1 MAIKKIATKT
11 LRQKVY
17 EQLRQ
22 RILGAEIL
30 PGEIVSLRGLAE
42 KFGVSLLPVREAVWQ
57 LESERILVVKSN
69 KRIEVNKL
77 TPKEFDEVLNL
88 RLLLESTAV
97 AQACRCRSDKDV
109 ARVESILKAMEK
121 HVGKNH
127 KSYIQKNDQFHRA
140 IYACAQSPL
149 LLELIQRLL
158 SRINPY
164 VYLHAVHGRDLTSA
178 INCHH
183 EMFEGFAAGDAD
195 KAVAG
200 LRRDLE
206 EAAQVIRTRLQGTE
220 GGKSCVAKGS
230 Q

>member
-22 RILGAEIL
+22 RILGAEFL

-77 TPKEFDEVLNL
+77 TRKEFDEVLNL

-97 AQACRCRSDKDV
+97 EKACQCRSDNDIAK
-109 ARVESILKAMEK
+109 VETILKAMEK

-127 KSYIQKNDQFHRA
+127 KAYIQKNDRFHRA
-140 IYACAQSPL
+140 IYACARSPL

-164 VYLHAVHGRDLTSA
+164 VYLHAVYGRDLTSA

-183 EMFEGFAAGDAD
+183 EMFAGFAAGDA
-195 KAVAG
+195 KKTVTG

-206 EAAQVIRTRLQGTE
+206 EAAKAIRPKLQGPEDTIA
-220 GGKSCVAKGS
+220 GVAKGS

>member
-77 TPKEFDEVLNL
+77 TRDEFDEVLNL

-97 AQACRCRSDKDV
+97 EKACECRSDHAV
-109 ARVESILKAMEK
+109 AKVETLLKAMEK

-127 KSYIQKNDQFHRA
+127 KAYIKKNDQFHRA

-183 EMFEGFAAGDAD
+183 EMFEGFAVGDAK

-200 LRRDLE
+200 LQRDLN
-206 EAAQVIRTRLQGTE
+206 EAAQAIRPKLQGPE
-220 GGKSCVAKGS
+220 DAMPRVAKES

>member
-30 PGEIVSLRGLAE
+30 PGEIVSLRGLAD

-77 TPKEFDEVLNL
+77 TRNEFDEVLNL

-97 AQACRCRSDKDV
+97 QQACQLRPESAV
-109 ARVESILKAMEK
+109 ARVEAILEAMKK

-127 KSYIQKNDQFHRA
+127 KAYIRKNDQFHRA
-140 IYACAQSPL
+140 IYACADSPL
-149 LLELIQRLL
+149 LLDLIQRLL
-158 SRINPY
+158 SRVNPY
-164 VYLHAVHGRDLTSA
+164 VYLHAVYGRDLSSA
-178 INCHH
+178 INCHQ
-183 EMFEGFAAGDAD
+183 EMYEGFADHD
-195 KAVAG
+195 EKKVVAA

-206 EAAQVIRTRLQGTE
+206 EAGKVIR
-220 GGKSCVAKGS
+220 S
-230 Q
+230 QLDA

>member
-1 MAIKKIATKT
+1 MAIKKIAAKT

-30 PGEIVSLRGLAE
+30 PGEIVSLRGLAD

-77 TPKEFDEVLNL
+77 NRKEFDEVLSI

-97 AQACRCRSDKDV
+97 EQACQQRPDSAV
-109 ARVESILKAMEK
+109 AKVEAILKAMGK

-127 KSYIQKNDQFHRA
+127 KAYIRKNDQFHQA
-140 IYACAQSPL
+140 IYACSNSPL

-158 SRINPY
+158 SRVNPY

-178 INCHH
+178 LNCHQ
-183 EMFEGFAAGDAD
+183 EMFEGFADRD
-195 KAVAG
+195 IEKAVSA
-200 LRRDLE
+200 LRHDLE
-206 EAAQVIRTRLQGTE
+206 DAGRVIRNQL
-220 GGKSCVAKGS
+220 A
-230 Q
+230 